1 MTNCLEKEIEEN
13 DDFTVDELYN
23 LIKIE
28 DQYCCGIDE
37 VLGLL
42 AEYIGDKRIE
52 KEVDKYIDAYYESI
66 GLKGGE
72 NE

>member
-1 MTNCLEKEIEEN
+1 MQDE
-13 DDFTVDELYN
+13 FTVDELYN

-28 DQYCCGIDE
+28 DNYSCGIDE

-66 GLKGGE
+66 GLRGE
-72 NE
+72 GEEDE

>member
-1 MTNCLEKEIEEN
+1 MN

-28 DQYCCGIDE
+28 EGIPCCGIDE

-52 KEVDKYIDAYYESI
+52 REVNKYIDGFYEMI
-66 GLKGGE
+66 GLRGE
-72 NE
+72 GND

>member
-1 MTNCLEKEIEEN
+1 MN
-13 DDFTVDELYN
+13 DDFTVEELYN

-28 DQYCCGIDE
+28 DDYSCGIDE
-37 VLGLL
+37 VLSLL

-52 KEVDKYIDAYYESI
+52 KEVDKYIDVYYESI
-66 GLKGGE
+66 GLRGD